1 MATNAMS
8 SFIFLE
14 QKTRLVC
21 FEGKL
26 NNSLTTWLHSI
37 FRRLAPS
44 GASASGHTTPSG
56 RQKKICVNEHT
67 LAAVVE
73 NRSSSAVTPNKKN
86 EVSKGGKKG
95 KKGVKEE
102 DGKKKGGQVKVQQQQ
117 KNNNVSPDKYI
128 PGMEGAVRP
137 DEPMQTPEEEAQTAQ
152 NEALARLKVDIPIQ
166 YGQHSPIFIETSN
179 S

>member
-1 MATNAMS
+1 M
-8 SFIFLE
+8 
-14 QKTRLVC
+14 
-21 FEGKL
+21 
-26 NNSLTTWLHSI
+26 
-37 FRRLAPS
+37 
-44 GASASGHTTPSG
+44 
-56 RQKKICVNEHT
+56 
-67 LAAVVE
+67 
-73 NRSSSAVTPNKKN
+73 TPNKKN

>member
-1 MATNAMS
+1 MVAFDLRRKVLQLQAT
-8 SFIFLE
+8 
-14 QKTRLVC
+14 RHRPVD
-21 FEGKL
+21 
-26 NNSLTTWLHSI
+26 
-37 FRRLAPS
+37 R
-44 GASASGHTTPSG
+44 
-56 RQKKICVNEHT
+56 KKICVNEHT

-73 NRSSSAVTPNKKN
+73 NRLSSAVTPNKKN

-102 DGKKKGGQVKVQQQQ
+102 DGKKKGGQVKGGQVQQQQ

-152 NEALARLKVDIPIQ
+152 NEALARLKVDILIQ
-166 YGQHSPIFIETSN
+166 YGQHSPIFIEMSN